1 MSADDDRLTRKLA
14 RFIRVGRVKAL
25 NPEKHMV
32 RVLFEAEDSLSY
44 ELPVLV
50 HNTFANHDYA
60 MPDLED
66 DVVCVFL
73 PDGPEDGFVIGSF
86 YAGEVTPPANSEDL
100 RRVQFQDGTTV
111 TYNRASHDLDVV
123 IEGTHIHANR
133 QSVDVTTP
141 ISVNVNTNGNISLN
155 ASGNIAIQAGGAVT
169 INGASVSI
177 N

>member
-1 MSADDDRLTRKLA
+1 MSTDDDRLTRKLA
-14 RFIRVGRVKAL
+14 RFIRVGRVKAI
-25 NPEKHMV
+25 NPEKHTV
-32 RVLFEAEDSLSY
+32 RVLFEADDALSY

-111 TYNRASHDLDVV
+111 TYNRASHELDAV
-123 IEGTHIHANR
+123 IEGTQIHADR
-133 QSVDVTTP
+133 QKVSIHTP
-141 ISVNVNTNGNISLN
+141 ANISLST
-155 ASGNIAIQAGGAVT
+155 SGSIDITAGGAIT